1 MKCKK
6 ERMRTR
12 ALLHS
17 FPSSLALRL
26 CRRNLSVLSI
36 IYGRT
41 CSARLFLAFSE
52 GRILTAARPRERPFT
67 ATAAAAAAAGKK
79 GKRDRADGSRGGIDR
94 PSVRPSVRLWG
105 RNARQLRT
113 HRTPRRKGNPRC
125 CRVRRREADRG
136 PQGEHLR
143 MAASANQPVSAWA

>member
-94 PSVRPSVRLWG
+94 PSVRPSVGEERASVAHTSDAAAEGKPAMLP
-105 RNARQLRT
+105 RAPERSRQRT
-113 HRTPRRKGNPRC
+113 TG
-125 CRVRRREADRG
+125 G
-136 PQGEHLR
+136 T
-143 MAASANQPVSAWA
+143 SANGGER